1 MALKDWKCFR
11 LWSRDEYAPNQWR
24 YPNIAYLEEYDKPLV
39 LARLCSVRGR
49 KPCGAGF
56 YYDHLRTPHKL
67 VGPFATLNECVEAA
81 ERATEKLKP

>member
-1 MALKDWKCFR
+1 MSLKDWVCFR
-11 LWSRDEYAPNQWR
+11 LWRREGYAKNGWR
-24 YPNIAYLEEYDKPLV
+24 YPDIAYLDEYDKALV

-49 KPCGAGF
+49 KPRGAGF
-56 YYDHLRTPHKL
+56 YHDHLTTPHKL